1 MIVALE
7 HIVHTHAGY
16 GTSANLLLR
25 EVENEE
31 EAFAEMRRFLEV
43 NHISSNTTY
52 VSMVERREYSEEC
65 ITPRHKEVSMY
76 LEGCPP
82 YNRSEN
88 KDIESV
94 AFGIYYGSD
103 RPRYEKLGTIEDW
116 GLCEKR
122 DWQTG
127 EMRLVKDEKHSINSV
142 VLDSGEWY
150 NCVKRYLDDLSIRRA
165 GGE

>member
-1 MIVALE
+1 MIVSLE
-7 HIVHTHAGY
+7 YVIHTYAGY

-31 EAFAEMRRFLEV
+31 EAFAEMRRFLEI
-43 NHISSNTTY
+43 NRISSNTTY
-52 VSMVERREYSEEC
+52 VKMVESHEYAGR
-65 ITPRHKEVSMY
+65 IVPKHKEVYMS

-103 RPRYEKLGTIEDW
+103 RPRHEQLGTIEDW
-116 GLCEKR
+116 GLCWKKE
-122 DWQTG
+122 WPSG
-127 EMRLVKDEKHSINSV
+127 EMKLVKDEKHWSGTYM
-142 VLDSGEWY
+142 DSGEWY
-150 NCVKRYLDDLSIRRA
+150 NCVKRYLDDLAIRKA
-165 GGE
+165 GGG

>member
-7 HIVHTHAGY
+7 YVSHTYAGY
-16 GTSANLLLR
+16 ATSANVLLR
-25 EVENEE
+25 EVECEE

-52 VSMVERREYSEEC
+52 VEIVESHEYAGR
-65 ITPRHKEVSMY
+65 IIPRHKEVYMS
-76 LEGCPP
+76 LEGWPP

-88 KDIESV
+88 KDIKSV

-103 RPRYEKLGTIEDW
+103 RPKYEQLGAPEDW
-116 GLCEKR
+116 GLCEEK

-127 EMRLVKDEKHSINSV
+127 RMRLVKDKKHRLSSV
-142 VLDSGEWY
+142 VTDSGEWY
-150 NCVKRYLDDLSIRRA
+150 NCAKRYFDDLAVRKA
-165 GGE
+165 GGS